1 MHLEGTFSPDGTS
14 LGGAWF
20 GGLVNTSELAPL
32 LDLGSVDEPDIICE
46 YISAFGLS
54 CENCGDGTPY
64 CIYVEAHFG
73 EDKEFPYAID
83 EPGIGGVAA
92 DVGLA
97 LGDNILLSLASGI
110 SVWNGSGFSS
120 SSTEM
125 TVGFGPNT
133 VSSKNGGDL
142 SFTVTEDYDYHPIFS
157 IAETSAVGSYLLQFS
172 VSVDGLTSS
181 DPFWIVFN
189 QGMDDE
195 LYEESVEWVEGN
207 LVPAPGAIGLLAMA
221 GLASS
226 RRRRN

>member
-1 MHLEGTFSPDGTS
+1 MFSLKMTALS
-14 LGGAWF
+14 LSGA
-20 GGLVNTSELAPL
+20 VL
-32 LDLGSVDEPDIICE
+32 LSGA
-46 YISAFGLS
+46 SAFAD
-54 CENCGDGTPY
+54 GDEEEHFDIGVWNDNGPLMTGGWDHDTESME
-64 CIYVEAHFG
+64 VSSLRVFEAHFG

-133 VSSKNGGDL
+133 VSSNGGGDL

>member
-1 MHLEGTFSPDGTS
+1 MFSLKMTALS
-14 LGGAWF
+14 LSGAVLLSGATAHADEEHYDIGVWNDNGVLMTGGWDHDTESMAVSSLRVF
-20 GGLVNTSELAPL
+20 
-32 LDLGSVDEPDIICE
+32 
-46 YISAFGLS
+46 
-54 CENCGDGTPY
+54 
-64 CIYVEAHFG
+64 EAEFG
-73 EDKEFPYAID
+73 EDPSFPFSID

-133 VSSKNGGDL
+133 VSSNGGGDL

-189 QGMDDE
+189 LGMDE
-195 LYEESVEWVEGN
+195 EAYEESVEWVEGN

-226 RRRRN
+226 RRRRS

>member
-1 MHLEGTFSPDGTS
+1 MFSLKMTALS
-14 LGGAWF
+14 LSGA
-20 GGLVNTSELAPL
+20 VL
-32 LDLGSVDEPDIICE
+32 LSGA
-46 YISAFGLS
+46 SAFAD
-54 CENCGDGTPY
+54 GDEEEHFDIGVWNDNGTLMTGGWDHDTESME
-64 CIYVEAHFG
+64 VSSLRVFEAHFG

-133 VSSKNGGDL
+133 VSSNGGGDL

>member
-1 MHLEGTFSPDGTS
+1 MMFSLKMTALS
-14 LGGAWF
+14 LSGA
-20 GGLVNTSELAPL
+20 VL
-32 LDLGSVDEPDIICE
+32 LSGA
-46 YISAFGLS
+46 SAFAD
-54 CENCGDGTPY
+54 GDEEEHFDIGVWNDNGTLMTGGWDHDTESME
-64 CIYVEAHFG
+64 VSSLRVFEAHFG

-133 VSSKNGGDL
+133 VSSNGGGDL